1 MKTTIGALKSAIK
14 KALKAVETSS
24 CAIQAQNDKLTI
36 VAASAQGSIMI
47 DVPVEGPV
55 TACSAVINAKQV
67 GAILGGVA
75 DAVDCKI
82 KADNG
87 IVLSFGGSRIKL
99 TQPFEDTVSDM
110 FGVSLQG
117 ERIRAFETKG
127 KDFSL
132 LMDGPIQYA
141 AKSDVRYYLVGVQA
155 ICDGGLLR
163 LTGTNG
169 TKLCTA
175 KSGISAHAMMR
186 PCIFPFSVAE
196 AVRAVFDADEDFVVE
211 QIGEQSNMRI
221 LLRSERVQWITSS
234 IAGVYPD
241 WRRVLPRSERVGLVV
256 LGRDAIVSALWRV
269 MAASDEAFAQ
279 IVFAPNG
286 VQILSV
292 DGQQR
297 EEFQV
302 DLAIRKTVRIGV
314 TGKLLAEAIEAVETP
329 TFELALDGND
339 ETAKFVITPVEATI
353 SDWLGICMPARI

>member
-14 KALKAVETSS
+14 KALKAADTAS
-24 CAIQAQNDKLTI
+24 CAIQAQHGKLTI

-55 TACSAVINAKQV
+55 VDCSAVINAKQV

-99 TQPFEDTVSDM
+99 TQPFEDTVSDL

-117 ERIRAFETKG
+117 ERIQAFETKG

-155 ICDGGLLR
+155 VFDDGFLR

-175 KSGISAHAMMR
+175 KGDIPAHAKMK

-196 AVRAVFDADEDFVVE
+196 AVRTVFDADEGFVVE
-211 QIGEQSNMRI
+211 QIGDQSNLRL
-221 LLRSERVQWITSS
+221 LLRSERTQWVTSS

-241 WRRVLPRSERVGLVV
+241 WRRVMPRRDR
-256 LGRDAIVSALWRV
+256 LGRATLSRDAVVDALWRV
-269 MAASDEAFAQ
+269 MAASNEQFAQ
-279 IVFAPNG
+279 VIFSEKG
-286 VQILSV
+286 VEILSV
-292 DGQQR
+292 DGEQR
-297 EEFQV
+297 EEFQME
-302 DLAIRKTVRIGV
+302 LAVGKPIRIGV
-314 TGKLLAEAIEAVETP
+314 TGKLLAEAVEAVETSM
-329 TFELALDGND
+329 FEISLDGND
-339 ETAKFVITPVEATI
+339 EIAKFVIAPVEAKV
-353 SDWLGICMPARI
+353 SDWVGICMPARI